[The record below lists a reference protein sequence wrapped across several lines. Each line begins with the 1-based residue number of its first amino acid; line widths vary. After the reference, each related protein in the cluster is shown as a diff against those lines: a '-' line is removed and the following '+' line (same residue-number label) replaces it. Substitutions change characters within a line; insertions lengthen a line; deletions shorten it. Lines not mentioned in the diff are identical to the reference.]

1 MVLNNNEP
9 VGSTEC
15 TRRYKKKIS
24 DNRTNK
30 LRHYIT
36 MHYIRDAVTAQT
48 LYVISPELSME

>member
-9 VGSTEC
+9 VGSSEC
-15 TRRYKKKIS
+15 TQRYKIKIL

-36 MHYIRDAVTAQT
+36 MHYIGNTVTAQT